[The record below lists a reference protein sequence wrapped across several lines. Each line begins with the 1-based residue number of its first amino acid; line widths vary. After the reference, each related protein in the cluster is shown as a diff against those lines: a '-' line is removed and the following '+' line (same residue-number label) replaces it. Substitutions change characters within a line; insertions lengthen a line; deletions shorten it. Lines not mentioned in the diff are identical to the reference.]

1 MHIMSCACSPPLTK
15 VEQRARASLACK
27 GGGRGEQ
34 PGAKVYSGCTTEAR
48 QPRQPDVWGPLTSL
62 DGVRVLVETLSS
74 LVWPAQRGG
83 S

>member
-1 MHIMSCACSPPLTK
+1 MFEL
-15 VEQRARASLACK
+15 VRV

-74 LVWPAQRGG
+74 LPPYCA
-83 S
+83 